1 MKGKNCLVTGGSG
14 FVGSHLVKRLVD
26 MGSNVT
32 IIDIE
37 EPDSSIKNDVEFF
50 NIDIRNY
57 EKLNNVCKD
66 IDYIFHTVSLVPISK
81 ERRIQPC
88 ANICFYWLLDFWS

>member
-1 MKGKNCLVTGGSG
+1 MKNKNCLVTGGSG

-66 IDYIFHTVSLVPISK
+66 IDYILKNSYS
-81 ERRIQPC
+81 
-88 ANICFYWLLDFWS
+88 N

>member
-50 NIDIRNY
+50 NI
-57 EKLNNVCKD
+57 
-66 IDYIFHTVSLVPISK
+66 IFKQNSSIEEIK
-81 ERRIQPC
+81 I
-88 ANICFYWLLDFWS
+88 